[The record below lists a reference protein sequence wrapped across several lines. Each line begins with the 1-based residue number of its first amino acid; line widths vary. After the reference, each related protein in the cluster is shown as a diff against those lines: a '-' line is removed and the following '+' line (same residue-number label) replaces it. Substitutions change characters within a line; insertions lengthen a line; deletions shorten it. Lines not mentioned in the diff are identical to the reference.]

1 MTTVDAQSVQNT
13 DLLTREQLEALQEKL
28 KAITFPK
35 PRQKSFLEL
44 IDLHRLESV
53 SSKIL
58 SHFLDSQA
66 DHGFGNLPLLALMQA
81 ADIKSRRKP
90 ETQQVYVELE
100 CKLRTDGRKGRLDLV
115 LELTDQ
121 LIVIENKIHHKANN
135 PFDLYIKF
143 CQTKKFKD
151 IEKQTYIL
159 MGLNEPNP
167 MPEGFVFVSH
177 YEFGKK
183 LRQLIEQ
190 HEGEPQSSH
199 RYNAFLMDY
208 LEGIDSMNPKK
219 FTDQHQHIVEFVQD
233 HGYLL
238 NQLQTQQKILSD
250 YTKQQL
256 VEAVEYLE
264 HAVFGEDKIYP
275 HQEKGA
281 MWSMI
286 GHYFYSNTIR
296 IKGLSYHCFLV
307 AQWYLSDIYITVE
320 MRKPRG
326 VDQWIGTA
334 EVDDALKSLGINPIK
349 NDENLTIL
357 YKKPAKG
364 MTPERF
370 AKEIDKQYQRLI
382 NAGQ

>member
-1 MTTVDAQSVQNT
+1 MTNPDPQSPENI
-13 DLLTREQLEALQEKL
+13 LTPEQLEALRQQL
-28 KAITFPK
+28 KALTFPK

-66 DHGFGNLPLLALMQA
+66 DHGLGSLPLIALMQA
-81 ADIKSRRKP
+81 AGIKSRRKP

-100 CKLRTDGRKGRLDLV
+100 CKTADQKGRLDLV

-135 PFDLYIKF
+135 PFPLYVKH
-143 CQTKKFKD
+143 CKKEFKHH
-151 IEKQTYIL
+151 EKQTYIL
-159 MGLNEPNP
+159 MGLHQPNP
-167 MPEGFVFVSH
+167 MPKDFVFVSH
-177 YEFGKK
+177 YEFGNT
-183 LRQLIEQ
+183 LRQLIKQHDDEQ
-190 HEGEPQSSH
+190 LNGH
-199 RYNAFLMDY
+199 RYSAFLMDY

-219 FTDQHQHIVEFVQD
+219 FTDQHQHIVDFVQD
-233 HGYLL
+233 HGDLL
-238 NQLQTQQKILSD
+238 NQLQAQQKMLSD

-256 VEAVEYLE
+256 VETVEYLE
-264 HAVFGEDKIYP
+264 HAAFGEDKIDRY
-275 HQEKGA
+275 QEKDA

-307 AQWYLSDIYITVE
+307 AQWYLSDVYITVE

-326 VDQWIGTA
+326 VDQWIVAA
-334 EVDDALKSLGINPIK
+334 EVDEALKSLGIKLVK
-349 NDENLTIL
+349 NDEDLSIL
-357 YKKPAKG
+357 YKKTAKG

>member
-1 MTTVDAQSVQNT
+1 MPNPDPQSPENI
-13 DLLTREQLEALQEKL
+13 LTPEQLEALRQQL
-28 KAITFPK
+28 KALTFPK

-66 DHGFGNLPLLALMQA
+66 DHGLGNLPLIALMQA
-81 ADIKSRRKP
+81 AGIKSRRKP
-90 ETQQVYVELE
+90 ETQQVYVELP
-100 CKLRTDGRKGRLDLV
+100 CKLRADGRKGRLDLV

-121 LIVIENKIHHKANN
+121 LIVIENKIHHKVNN

-143 CQTKKFKD
+143 CQTKRFKD
-151 IEKQTYIL
+151 IEKQTYVL
-159 MGLNEPNP
+159 MGLNQPSP

-177 YEFGKK
+177 YEFGNI
-183 LRQLIEQ
+183 LRQLIKQHGDEQ
-190 HEGEPQSSH
+190 PNGH
-199 RYNAFLMDY
+199 RYSAFLMDY

-219 FTDQHQHIVEFVQD
+219 FTAQHQHIVEFVQD
-233 HGYLL
+233 HGDLL
-238 NQLQTQQKILSD
+238 NQLQAQQKMLSD

-264 HAVFGEDKIYP
+264 HAAFGEDKIYP
-275 HQEKGA
+275 HQAKDA
-281 MWSMI
+281 VWSSI

-296 IKGLSYHCFLV
+296 IKGLSYYCFLV
-307 AQWYLSDIYITVE
+307 AQWYLSDVYITVE

-326 VDQWIGTA
+326 VDQWISTT
-334 EVDDALKSLGINPIK
+334 EVDEALKSLGIKPVK
-349 NDENLTIL
+349 NDEHLTIL

-382 NAGQ
+382 HAGQ

>member
-1 MTTVDAQSVQNT
+1 MTNPDLQSPENI
-13 DLLTREQLEALQEKL
+13 LTPEQLEALRQQL
-28 KAITFPK
+28 KALTFPE

-66 DHGFGNLPLLALMQA
+66 DHGLGNLPLIALMQA
-81 ADIKSRRKP
+81 AGIKSRRKP
-90 ETQQVYVELE
+90 ATQQVYVELP

-135 PFDLYIKF
+135 PFDLYVKF
-143 CQTKKFKD
+143 CQTKRFKD

-159 MGLNEPNP
+159 MGLNKPAS
-167 MPEGFVFVSH
+167 MPDGFVFVSH
-177 YEFGKK
+177 YEFGNI
-183 LRQLIEQ
+183 LRQLIKQHDGEQ
-190 HEGEPQSSH
+190 PNSH
-199 RYNAFLMDY
+199 PYSTFLIDY

-219 FTDQHQHIVEFVQD
+219 FTAQHQHIVDFVQEN
-233 HGYLL
+233 GKLL
-238 NQLQTQQKILSD
+238 NQLQAQQKMLSD

-264 HAVFGEDKIYP
+264 YAAFGDEKIYRY
-275 HQEKGA
+275 QEKDA
-281 MWSMI
+281 MWSVI

-296 IKGLSYHCFLV
+296 IKGLNYHCFLV
-307 AQWYLSDIYITVE
+307 AQWYLSDVYLTVE

-326 VDQWIGTA
+326 VDQWVGTA
-334 EVDDALKSLGINPIK
+334 EVDEALRLLGIKHIK
-349 NDENLTIL
+349 NDKNLTIL
-357 YKKPAKG
+357 YKEAAKD

>member
-1 MTTVDAQSVQNT
+1 MTNTAFQSTENV
-13 DLLTREQLEALQEKL
+13 LTFAQLETLQQQL
-28 KAITFPK
+28 KALKFPE

-66 DHGFGNLPLLALMQA
+66 DHGLGNLPLLALMQA
-81 ADIKSRRKP
+81 AGIQSRRKP
-90 ETQQVYVELE
+90 ATQQVHVELE
-100 CKLRTDGRKGRLDLV
+100 CKLKTNGRKGRLDLV

-121 LIVIENKIHHKANN
+121 LIVIENKIYHIPNN

-143 CQTKKFKD
+143 CQTKRFKD

-159 MGLNEPNP
+159 MGLHQPNP

-177 YEFGKK
+177 YEFGKL
-183 LRQLIEQ
+183 LRELINQHDGEQ
-190 HEGEPQSSH
+190 PNSH
-199 RYNAFLMDY
+199 RYSAFLMDY

-219 FTDQHQHIVEFVQD
+219 FTAQHQHVIEFVQD
-233 HGYLL
+233 HLEEL
-238 NQLQTQQKILSD
+238 NQLQAQQKILSD
-250 YTKQQL
+250 YTKTQL
-256 VEAVEYLE
+256 VQAIGQLPEGY
-264 HAVFGEDKIYP
+264 FGNDKITIYRAKNQP
-275 HQEKGA
+275 
-281 MWSMI
+281 WDV
-286 GHYFYSNTIR
+286 GHFQYSNALKIQG
-296 IKGLSYHCFLV
+296 INYYCYLV
-307 AQWYLSDIYITVE
+307 AQWFLSSVYITVE

-326 VDQWIGTA
+326 VDQWIVTA
-334 EVDDALKSLGINPIK
+334 EVDEILQSLGIKPVK
-349 NDENLTIL
+349 NDEDLIIL

>member
-1 MTTVDAQSVQNT
+1 MTNTAFQSTENV
-13 DLLTREQLEALQEKL
+13 LTFAQLETLQQQL
-28 KAITFPK
+28 KALKFPE

-66 DHGFGNLPLLALMQA
+66 DHGLGNLPLLALMQA
-81 ADIKSRRKP
+81 AGIQSRRKP
-90 ETQQVYVELE
+90 ATQQVHVELE
-100 CKLRTDGRKGRLDLV
+100 CKLKTNGRKGRLDLV

-121 LIVIENKIHHKANN
+121 LIVIENKIYHTPNN

-143 CQTKKFKD
+143 CQTKRFKD

-159 MGLNEPNP
+159 MGLNKPNP

-177 YEFGKK
+177 YEFGKI
-183 LRQLIEQ
+183 LRELINQHDGEQ
-190 HEGEPQSSH
+190 PNSH
-199 RYNAFLMDY
+199 RYSAFLMDY

-219 FTDQHQHIVEFVQD
+219 FTAQHQHIVDFVQD
-233 HGYLL
+233 HSDLL
-238 NQLQTQQKILSD
+238 NQLQAQQKMLKD

-256 VEAVEYLE
+256 AEAVEYLE
-264 HAVFGEDKIYP
+264 HAAFGEDKIYP
-275 HQEKGA
+275 HQEKDA
-281 MWSMI
+281 VWSLI
-286 GHYFYSNTIR
+286 GHLFYSNTIR

-307 AQWYLSDIYITVE
+307 AQWYLSDVYITVE

-326 VDQWIGTA
+326 VDQWIVTA
-334 EVDDALKSLGINPIK
+334 EVDEILQSLGIKPVK
-349 NDENLTIL
+349 NDEDLIIL